1 MREVE
6 LFHPVWCEVVAGV
19 FQFVNDGLE
28 FFDDVDD
35 CLVVFLGILDHVSKQ
50 LCMSL
55 AFKEHNPSV
64 CFDFQ
69 LEMCADWVE
78 DGVVGFCGIWDEV
91 VVVEVG
97 DEVVQF

>member
-1 MREVE
+1 MM
-6 LFHPVWCEVVAGV
+6 LMIVWWCFWVSW
-19 FQFVNDGLE
+19 
-28 FFDDVDD
+28 
-35 CLVVFLGILDHVSKQ
+35 ISKQ
-50 LCMSL
+50 LCMPL

-91 VVVEVG
+91 VAVEVG
-97 DEVVQF
+97 DEVV

>member
-35 CLVVFLGILDHVSKQ
+35 VWCCFWVSWI
-50 LCMSL
+50 M
-55 AFKEHNPSV
+55 FPSSFA
-64 CFDFQ
+64 CRWRSRSTIHPSDSISSWR
-69 LEMCADWVE
+69 CALI
-78 DGVVGFCGIWDEV
+78 G
-91 VVVEVG
+91 
-97 DEVVQF
+97 

>member
-6 LFHPVWCEVVAGV
+6 LFHPVWREVAAGV
-19 FQFVNDGLE
+19 FQFVDDGLE

-35 CLVVFLGILDHVSKQ
+35 RLVLFLGILDHVSKQ

-55 AFKEHNPSV
+55 AFKEHSPSV

-69 LEMCADWVE
+69 LKMCAE
-78 DGVVGFCGIWDEV
+78 DVR
-91 VVVEVG
+91 
-97 DEVVQF
+97 